1 MPAMRFAGLPQRGA
15 RSTRGLNGD
24 ERRKSRDERQGS
36 AGMRHTG
43 WSLRD
48 RCRAPRRCCKLRVAA
63 LSARGVSVIRKPV
76 AGVSVFQLF
85 RVSEFAS
92 RAPARLALRAAF
104 QAGCPAPSLAPVL
117 SLSAF
122 QLFPVSLFP
131 SRGCMVAARP
141 LQSAEALLQ
150 AAGYRS
156 RAFARGCR
164 LRGPT
169 ARLLGFETLVL
180 WREALKVGDVTRK
193 LRFCRSPF
201 FPEAVVGICR
211 EEAFIKRHVEMVQN
225 FAE

>member
-1 MPAMRFAGLPQRGA
+1 MLEPMER
-15 RSTRGLNGD
+15 D
-24 ERRKSRDERQGS
+24 ERRIWSVS
-36 AGMRHTG
+36 AY
-43 WSLRD
+43 
-48 RCRAPRRCCKLRVAA
+48 P
-63 LSARGVSVIRKPV
+63 
-76 AGVSVFQLF
+76 SVFGHVF
-85 RVSEFAS
+85 DSRNIACCSENALRYAS
-92 RAPARLALRAAF
+92 RSRHESTFTVRYPTYRKTAHRSTARMARCA
-104 QAGCPAPSLAPVL
+104 
-117 SLSAF
+117 
-122 QLFPVSLFP
+122 
-131 SRGCMVAARP
+131 RGCMVAARP

-150 AAGYRS
+150 APGCRS